1 MKSTMYEMKNKLE
14 VINRL
19 DNTGEKTN
27 ELKGIAIETSKLNKR
42 KP

>member
-19 DNTGEKTN
+19 DNKGEKTN
-27 ELKGIAIETSKLNKR
+27 ELKGIATETSKLNKR